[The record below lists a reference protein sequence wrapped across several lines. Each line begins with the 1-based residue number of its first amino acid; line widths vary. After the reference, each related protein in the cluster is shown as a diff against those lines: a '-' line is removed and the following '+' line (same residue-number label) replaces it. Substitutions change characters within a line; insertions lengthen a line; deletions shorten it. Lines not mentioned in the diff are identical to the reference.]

1 MKKLHLNILMMI
13 AFVAT
18 TALSACDMAHCVH
31 GSGNKITENRKVTD
45 FTKIKV
51 DGDFKIILKQ
61 DSSLSVNISADDN
74 LMKLIETNNTG
85 DRLHIHTKE
94 HICSGGEI
102 TITIGVRNLEGL
114 KASGAIDV
122 STDGNL
128 KVKDINFDLAGASK
142 LTLDLN
148 ANNVTTSGSGAT
160 EMNLKG
166 QATSHNINM
175 SGVGKL
181 NAFDFVVGSCDIAS
195 SGASECK
202 VNVLQTLKISSSGAT
217 SVKYKGHPSITQDKS
232 GALSVEAVD

>member
-1 MKKLHLNILMMI
+1 MKKLHLNILLLM
-13 AFVAT
+13 ALVAT
-18 TALSACDMAHCVH
+18 AALPACDMAHCVH
-31 GSGNKITENRKVTD
+31 GSGNKVTETRKVKD

-61 DSSLSVNISADDN
+61 DSSLNLNISADDN
-74 LMKLIETNNTG
+74 IMKIIETNITG

-102 TITIGVRNLEGL
+102 TIIIGVRNLEGL
-114 KASGAIDV
+114 KASGAIEV

-128 KVKDINFDLAGASK
+128 KVKDIDFDLAGANK

-160 EMNLKG
+160 EINLKG
-166 QATSHNINM
+166 QATSHKINT

-181 NAFDFVVGSCDIAS
+181 NALDFVVGSCDIAS

-202 VNVLQTLKISSSGAT
+202 VNVLQTLNISSRGAT
-217 SVKYKGHPSITQDKS
+217 SVKYKGHPTITQDKS
-232 GALSVEAVD
+232 GALSVEPVD